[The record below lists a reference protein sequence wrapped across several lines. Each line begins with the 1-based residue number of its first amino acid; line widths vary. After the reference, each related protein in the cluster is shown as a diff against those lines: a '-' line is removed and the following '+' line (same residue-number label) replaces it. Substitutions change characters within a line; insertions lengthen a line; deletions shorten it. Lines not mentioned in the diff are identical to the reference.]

1 MEIFRNQS
9 SLNPKRM
16 LPAIPISDQK
26 SRSIQHFQDID
37 RWNGMDVKDNN
48 RNRNLNM
55 HVISQKMKKKEN
67 VTLSQ
72 VRKL

>member
-9 SLNPKRM
+9 SLKPKRM

-26 SRSIQHFQDID
+26 SRSLQRFQDID
-37 RWNGMDVKDNN
+37 RWNGIDVKDNN
-48 RNRNLNM
+48 RNQNLNM
-55 HVISQKMKKKEN
+55 HVISQIMKKKEN